1 LGAKILKLDFV
12 KLDFLTPDLPKLAQ
26 ERHCDT
32 PRTSK
37 SGHPSF
43 SGVPGK
49 TRNTPMIDPPKATK
63 GRHMSKESRKNPSTP
78 TRPAKSNP
86 RPRAKSAPN
95 VQPATARSVA
105 ASKPAAK
112 RAKLPSAATRSGG
125 SAKDKPVPVPG
136 IKEGDKAPAF
146 TLPRDGGGSVS
157 LSDFA
162 GQNLVL
168 FFYPR
173 ANTPGC
179 TREAIDFSRLAKDFA
194 AGGTAVLGVSAD
206 SIKAQDGFRDKHQ
219 LVVPLLSDATHEMLE
234 AYGAWG
240 EKSLYGRKFLGIIRS
255 TVLIG
260 KDGRIARIWR
270 NVKVDGHADAVL
282 AAVQN

>member
-1 LGAKILKLDFV
+1 V
-12 KLDFLTPDLPKLAQ
+12 KLDFLKPDLPKLAQ
-26 ERHCDT
+26 QRHCNT
-32 PRTSK
+32 SRPSK
-37 SGHPSF
+37 SEYPLL
-43 SGVPGK
+43 SGAPDK

-63 GRHMSKESRKNPSTP
+63 GRHMSKESRKKSSTP
-78 TRPAKSNP
+78 THPAKP
-86 RPRAKSAPN
+86 DARPRAKSASDARPT
-95 VQPATARSVA
+95 TARSVA
-105 ASKPAAK
+105 ASKPTAK
-112 RAKLPSAATRSGG
+112 RAKLPSAATGSGG
-125 SAKDKPVPVPG
+125 SAKDRPVPGAG

-157 LSDFA
+157 LSEFA

-168 FFYPR
+168 FFYPK

-179 TREAIDFSRLAKDFA
+179 TRESIDFSRLAKDFA
-194 AGGTAVLGVSAD
+194 ASGTAVLGVSAD
-206 SIKAQDGFRDKHQ
+206 SIKAQDSFRDKHQ
-219 LVVPLLSDATHEMLE
+219 LAVPLLSDADHGMLE

-282 AAVQN
+282 AIVQTL